1 MSGDDAASQLRKA
14 ASEFLE
20 WGDSDSSGEEIEAWR
35 RSIGLLR
42 MSEYV
47 HALADFAKQLG
58 ADAKSL
64 EPARRIALSLHD
76 AGNGFATP
84 LFRHE
89 GAIKEIAEIR
99 WGGRKSPSRLA
110 MEGRAVGCVA
120 FLIEIGWPVKKACV
134 HVAAIF
140 DLARHKG
147 RKGGRLSSK
156 TVRGWFD
163 SMVVSS
169 AADAYTK
176 EHGGWAEAKGIAE
189 LTRLNEALETTNRFL
204 LLQAKGGKLGQRYI
218 NHEIMVLAHS
228 CSAEP
233 YGGLLDV
240 ISQ

>member
-1 MSGDDAASQLRKA
+1 MSEGDAASQLQKA
-14 ASEFLE
+14 ALDFLE
-20 WGDSDSSGEEIEAWR
+20 WGDSGTSDNSTEALQ

-47 HALADFAKQLG
+47 HALANFAKQLG
-58 ADAKSL
+58 ADANSL

-99 WGGRKSPSRLA
+99 WGGRKSPSRLV
-110 MEGRAVGCVA
+110 MEGRSVGCVA
-120 FLIEIGWPVKKACV
+120 FLIEIGWPVKNACSQ
-134 HVAAIF
+134 VAAIF
-140 DLARHKG
+140 DLAGHKG

-163 SMVVSS
+163 GMVVSS
-169 AADAYTK
+169 AVDACTK
-176 EHGGWAEAKGIAE
+176 ENGGWAEANGIAE
-189 LTRLNEALETTNRFL
+189 LTRLTEALETTSRL
-204 LLQAKGGKLGQRYI
+204 LKAQGGKLAQPYI

-233 YGGLLDV
+233 YSGMIDA